1 MARCLPL
8 RTLDIDAFRA
18 RLTHAREL
26 AELSPRGL
34 SLLIGAAPVTASNL
48 ERGVSRNP
56 NADTVMALAHTLGVS
71 LDWLLAGRGRRPS
84 AERVRGAVARAM
96 GRRHVRQAA

>member
-18 RLTHAREL
+18 RLTRAREL
-26 AELSPRGL
+26 AELNPRGL
-34 SLLIGAAPVTASNL
+34 SLLIGAAPVTVSNL
-48 ERGVSRNP
+48 ERGMSRNP

-71 LDWLLAGRGRRPS
+71 LDWLLASKGREPT
-84 AERVRGAVARAM
+84 AERVKAAVARAM
-96 GRRHVRQAA
+96 GRRHVHQAA